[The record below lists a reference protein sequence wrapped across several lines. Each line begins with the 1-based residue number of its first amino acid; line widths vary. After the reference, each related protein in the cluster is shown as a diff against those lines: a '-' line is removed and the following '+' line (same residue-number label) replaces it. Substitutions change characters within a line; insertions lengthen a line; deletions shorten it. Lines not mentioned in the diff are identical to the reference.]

1 MVFSLPAMETGTAST
16 QYNRVRFDAEKWR
29 SGLGAYIFSDCTA
42 VSVDGFWNSYTIA
55 SEAIS

>member
-1 MVFSLPAMETGTAST
+1 METGTAST
-16 QYNRVRFDAEKWR
+16 QYNGVRFDAEKWR

-42 VSVDGFWNSYTIA
+42 VSVDGFWNSYTIG